1 MFELWT
7 KSFAE
12 IKCPMD
18 YSLYPFD
25 TQKCRFA
32 MRNIAKNLTYEVSLK
47 KVIEPRQ
54 AVHIPAKRLGYFA
67 IAPPRQLNILATWE
81 EPYSRALWTKEEM
94 N

>member
-47 KVIEPRQ
+47 KLIE
-54 AVHIPAKRLGYFA
+54 
-67 IAPPRQLNILATWE
+67 LAQ
-81 EPYSRALWTKEEM
+81 Y
-94 N
+94 

>member
-1 MFELWT
+1 MKNGMFELWT

-25 TQKCRFA
+25 KQSCTFA
-32 MRNIAKNLTYEVSLK
+32 MKSTNKNKTYEGRHKNKLE
-47 KVIEPRQ
+47 IM
-54 AVHIPAKRLGYFA
+54 LGA
-67 IAPPRQLNILATWE
+67 DDLNSISGL
-81 EPYSRALWTKEEM
+81 R